1 MPFRNADANLTAFI
15 DMVVTEYLYRKFPSA
30 TSGQLSWAR
39 SRAVCGPAFASI
51 AVKRLGLHK
60 LLLINNVE
68 LSIAIGKHVPILE
81 EITDEEIILNGW
93 KHDPPKALSDVLE
106 SVFGALFVDCDYNY
120 DKAAA
125 ITEMVLEDLLAALR
139 PDLPKDPV
147 TELMV
152 WVAQSGCRCVS
163 FA

>member
-1 MPFRNADANLTAFI
+1 MFAAFI
-15 DMVVTEYLYRKFPSA
+15 DMVVTEYLYKKFPTA

-39 SRAVCGPAFASI
+39 SRAVCSPAFASV

-68 LSIAIGKHVPILE
+68 LTMAISTHVPVLE
-81 EITDEEIILNGW
+81 EISDEDIVLHGW

-106 SVFGALFVDCDYNY
+106 SVLGALFVDCDYNY
-120 DKAAA
+120 DKAAV
-125 ITEMVLEDLLAALR
+125 ITEMVLEDLLAVLK

-147 TELMV
+147 SELMV
-152 WVAQSGCRCVS
+152 WVAQAGCRCTS